1 MHRSSACS
9 LAELESR
16 LRYDLACLNEPPG
29 RWARTLMA
37 PDGRPMLDALV
48 VGGGMC
54 GMVAAAAL
62 RRRGLTRIRIVDR
75 SPEGREGPWV
85 TSARIDRKS
94 TRLDSSPSCAPQN
107 PA

>member
-16 LRYDLACLNEPPG
+16 LRYDLAFLNEPPG

-37 PDGRPMLDALV
+37 LDGRLMLDALV

-54 GMVAAAAL
+54 GMVTASDL
-62 RRRGLTRIRIVDR
+62 RWLRLTRILLAHHRTQHV
-75 SPEGREGPWV
+75 EGPCI
-85 TSARIDRKS
+85 SNLR
-94 TRLDSSPSCAPQN
+94 SSSISCPIQL
-107 PA
+107 

>member
-37 PDGRPMLDALV
+37 PDGQPMLDALV

-62 RRRGLTRIRIVDR
+62 RRRGLNRTSLVDR
-75 SPEGREGPWV
+75 RPASREGPWG
-85 TSARIDRKS
+85 TSPRMPTPR
-94 TRLDSSPSCAPQN
+94 PPQ
-107 PA
+107 PLAHAQI